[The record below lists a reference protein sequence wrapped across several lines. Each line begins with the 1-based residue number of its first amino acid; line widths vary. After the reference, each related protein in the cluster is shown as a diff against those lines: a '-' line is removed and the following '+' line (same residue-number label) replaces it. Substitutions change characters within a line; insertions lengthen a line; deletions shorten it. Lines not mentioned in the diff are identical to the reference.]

1 MLLLRSSRS
10 SRPAIQLLQLNAKR
24 RVSSLRSTTPV
35 PLSYDKY
42 PAQTRATGK
51 APLLIAHGLF
61 GSKQNWRSLGKA
73 LSSRLGRDVYALDLR
88 NHGDSPHTEEH
99 TYEAMAGDVL
109 NFISEHQLDNPVL
122 IGHSMGGKVVMT
134 TALHEP
140 SIISKLVVVDIAP
153 FSLPL
158 SNDFATYVEAMR
170 NIDSRSLK
178 KQSEADKILAEY
190 EKDISVRQFLLTN
203 LKRQSDGVYRFRI
216 PYETLGK
223 ALGKVGRFDAAGLQY
238 NAPTLFIAG
247 GKSSYGK
254 PLATRSDEVKNMFPN
269 SDLKVVEGAGHWV
282 HAEKPE
288 QFLNLV
294 TQFVGQD
301 SAAA

>member
-1 MLLLRSSRS
+1 
-10 SRPAIQLLQLNAKR
+10 
-24 RVSSLRSTTPV
+24 
-35 PLSYDKY
+35 
-42 PAQTRATGK
+42 
-51 APLLIAHGLF
+51 
-61 GSKQNWRSLGKA
+61 
-73 LSSRLGRDVYALDLR
+73 
-88 NHGDSPHTEEH
+88 
-99 TYEAMAGDVL
+99 MAGDVL

-122 IGHSMGGKVVMT
+122 IGHSMYVTCTLLNQQQNLTRIITRGGKVVMT

-269 SDLKVVEGAGHWV
+269 SDLKVVEGAGHWGKRRYETM
-282 HAEKPE
+282 HLPSS
-288 QFLNLV
+288 LTLL
-294 TQFVGQD
+294 D
-301 SAAA
+301 LCSAR